1 MANEKSLVEEAIIQM
16 KNLEEA
22 VAENAKGILA
32 STMSQ
37 EIKELVKESLTEQDD
52 EIETDIDVEDLEDTD
67 ETDDESD
74 DMMGD
79 DTDMDNMDMDFG
91 DETDDEEDIID
102 LTDADDEEVLR
113 VFQLMGPEDNIV
125 VTKDESGNTHL
136 KDEETGKEYM
146 IVGESEEEYED
157 MDMEM
162 SEEDDMDM
170 EMSEEDDMDMEMYEE
185 DDMDIEM
192 SEEDDMGGES
202 IESIVERMFGSDDED
217 EFMDFEDE
225 EMEDEIVYEI
235 EMDDEEI
242 DESRYGSF
250 GNLRRKDFRG
260 DEYVR
265 DNDTFANDEE
275 LFGIGDDDM
284 YDTEEFDDFESYNE
298 RYPMDKEDSPR
309 WFKGSSGKKMFD
321 SYREKTG
328 KPFKVKTKRGE
339 MDEEEDINDESIM
352 ESKST
357 IKPKGVGM
365 GKPKFSYDSKPNQGE
380 GFKTKMKQGPRT
392 MGTGKA
398 KFDYKDG
405 ENAGSKLG
413 KNKVVKKVESKESS
427 IKKPMV
433 KKAET
438 KEASRTLGNGSYF
451 RKGGLPKPRAHSKFN
466 ANIKENTTNTEL
478 KVLREKNEEYR
489 KALNIFRNK
498 LNEVAVFN
506 SNLAYATRLFTE
518 HSTSKQEKINILRR
532 FDSVETI
539 KESKNLYQTIKNE
552 LSEVGTKTQTV
563 NESLERKIAKAPST
577 GSAVNLIESKTYENP
592 QFLRMKDLMAKIK

>member
-1 MANEKSLVEEAIIQM
+1 MAKEKSLVEEAIIQM

-32 STMSQ
+32 STMKQ
-37 EIKELVKESLTEQDD
+37 EIKDLVKESLSEQDDD
-52 EIETDIDVEDLEDTD
+52 EIETDDVEMD
-67 ETDDESD
+67 EPMGSD
-74 DMMGD
+74 DIADIDMGD
-79 DTDMDNMDMDFG
+79 DSEDDDEEMDTDDMDDDSEDEDVDMDFS
-91 DETDDEEDIID
+91 DEEDMDDEEDTID

-113 VFQLMGPEDNIV
+113 VFQLMGPDDNIV
-125 VTKDESGNTHL
+125 VTKDDKGNTHL

-146 IVGESEEEYED
+146 IVGESEEEE
-157 MDMEM
+157 MDESWEEM
-162 SEEDDMDM
+162 DD
-170 EMSEEDDMDMEMYEE
+170 
-185 DDMDIEM
+185 
-192 SEEDDMGGES
+192 ES
-202 IESIVERMFGSDDED
+202 IESIVERMFSSDDEMED
-217 EFMDFEDE
+217 EDEDEMDFEEFDESDE
-225 EMEDEIVYEI
+225 EEMDEEIVYEI
-235 EMDDEEI
+235 EMDDEE
-242 DESRYGSF
+242 
-250 GNLRRKDFRG
+250 L
-260 DEYVR
+260 
-265 DNDTFANDEE
+265 
-275 LFGIGDDDM
+275 
-284 YDTEEFDDFESYNE
+284 
-298 RYPMDKEDSPR
+298 
-309 WFKGSSGKKMFD
+309 
-321 SYREKTG
+321 
-328 KPFKVKTKRGE
+328 
-339 MDEEEDINDESIM
+339 DEEEDMDDESIM

-413 KNKVVKKVESKESS
+413 KNKMVKKVESKEQYTE
-427 IKKPMV
+427 KPKTTV

-438 KEASRTLGNGSYF
+438 KEAVRTLGAGSNF

-466 ANIKENTTNTEL
+466 TAIKESSSNSEL

-489 KALNIFRNK
+489 KALNVFRSK

-532 FDSVETI
+532 FDGVETI
-539 KESKNLYQTIKNE
+539 KESKNLYQVVKNE
-552 LSEVGTKTQTV
+552 LSAGTKSQSM
-563 NESLERKIAKAPST
+563 NESLENKIAKAPTT

-592 QFLRMKDLMAKIK
+592 QFLRMKDLMTKIK